1 MKFSSAEKRLGDK
14 INVLNKA
21 FSGENE
27 IENTGRDLLLLER
40 MWILIILIILY
51 FTLIW
56 PEFKG

>member
-51 FTLIW
+51 FILIW